1 MRRYF
6 IIPFLAACIAAAADV
21 DFQKLNEAVREDDQ
35 IHAWIMFKD
44 KGPNVAAR
52 KQNVTLHPKTLE
64 RRKKLF
70 SEPVTWYDVP
80 VHQKYIN
87 RIISVGVEVRRE
99 SKWLNAL
106 SVFASMEQIQTIA
119 GMNFVTRIQP
129 VAKLRRGKHKTI
141 NNMTHNERRNSSLMD
156 YGLAQTQ
163 IEMMNCDLAH
173 DIGYF
178 GQGVRILVIDT
189 GFDLT
194 HEAFDSLHV
203 IDQWDFIN
211 DDNNTANETDSE
223 THDNQHNHG
232 TSVLSIMGAYV
243 PGTLIGPAFGSE
255 YLLAKTEIVAEEI
268 QQEEDNYVA
277 ALEWGEA
284 NGADVVNSSL
294 GYLDW
299 YSYCDMGG
307 NTAITTIGVD
317 IAASLGLVC
326 VTSAGNWANE
336 DPPED
341 PCESLSYYISA
352 PADADSVIAVGAVS
366 ADSLIVYFSSRG
378 PSYDGRIKPEV
389 SALGVGVAAANPS
402 GGYSV
407 FYSGTSASSPL
418 VAGVAAVLLSANPQW
433 TNMEVREALMMTAS
447 QADMPNNDY
456 GYGLVNIWSA
466 IFYNYSGSTIPPQ
479 RPASFSLNTVY
490 PNPFNPSV
498 TLSIS
503 MARASLVTINIFD
516 INGRRIT
523 TICNELLDIGDHH
536 FIWNATAQPSGIYI
550 VRSTAGQTAL
560 SQKITLIK

>member
-299 YSYCDMGG
+299 YSYCDMDG

-317 IAASLGLVC
+317 IAASLGLAC

-402 GGYSV
+402 GGYSE

>member
-52 KQNVTLHPKTLE
+52 KQNITLHPKTLE

-299 YSYCDMGG
+299 YSYCDMDG

-402 GGYSV
+402 GGYSE

>member
-1 MRRYF
+1 VRRYF
-6 IIPFLAACIAAAADV
+6 IISFLAACIAVAADV

-52 KQNVTLHPKTLE
+52 KQNITLHPKTLE

-299 YSYCDMGG
+299 YSYCDMDG

-402 GGYSV
+402 GGYSE

-550 VRSTAGQTAL
+550 VRSTAGKTAL

>member
-1 MRRYF
+1 VRRYF
-6 IIPFLAACIAAAADV
+6 IISFLAACIAAAADV

-52 KQNVTLHPKTLE
+52 KQNITLHPKTLE

-299 YSYCDMGG
+299 YSYCDMDG

-402 GGYSV
+402 GGYSE

-418 VAGVAAVLLSANPQW
+418 VAGIAAVLLSANPQW

>member
-1 MRRYF
+1 M
-6 IIPFLAACIAAAADV
+6 
-21 DFQKLNEAVREDDQ
+21 
-35 IHAWIMFKD
+35 
-44 KGPNVAAR
+44 
-52 KQNVTLHPKTLE
+52 HPKTLE

-70 SEPVTWYDVP
+70 PEPVTWYDVP
-80 VHQKYIN
+80 VHKEYIN
-87 RIISVGVEVRRE
+87 GIILVGAEVHRK
-99 SKWLNAL
+99 SKWLNAV
-106 SVFASMEQIQTIA
+106 SVFASLNQIKTIA
-119 GMNFVTRIQP
+119 AMNFVKGIQP
-129 VAKLRRGKHKTI
+129 VAKLHRRKNKII
-141 NNMTHNERRNSSLMD
+141 NKMIYSRHRNSSLMD

-163 IEMMNCDLAH
+163 IEMMNCNLAH

-211 DDNNTANETDSE
+211 NDNNTANETDSE
-223 THDNQHNHG
+223 ENDGQHNHG

-255 YLLAKTEIVAEEI
+255 FLLAKTEIVAEEI

-299 YSYCDMGG
+299 YSYCDMDG
-307 NTAITTIGVD
+307 NTAITTIGID
-317 IAASLGLVC
+317 IAASLGLTC
-326 VTSAGNWANE
+326 VTSAGNWANQN
-336 DPPED
+336 PPED
-341 PCESLSYYISA
+341 PCETLSYYISA

-366 ADSLIVYFSSRG
+366 PDSIITNFSSRG
-378 PSYDGRIKPEV
+378 PTYDGRIKPEV
-389 SALGVGVAAANPS
+389 SALGVGVAVANPV

-418 VAGVAAVLLSANPQW
+418 VAAAAAVLLSANPQW
-433 TNMEVREALMMTAS
+433 NNMEVREALMMTAS

-456 GYGLVNIWSA
+456 GHGLVDIWSA
-466 IFYNYSGSTIPPQ
+466 LFYNSSGSTITTQHPQ
-479 RPASFSLNTVY
+479 FFSLDEAY
-490 PNPFNPSV
+490 PNPFNPAV
-498 TLSIS
+498 TLSVS
-503 MARASLVTINIFD
+503 MTKLSLINITIFD
-516 INGRRIT
+516 ISGRLIT
-523 TICNELLDIGDHH
+523 TICNEVLGIGNHQ
-536 FIWNATAQPSGIYI
+536 FIWDATVQPNGIYI
-550 VRSTAGQTAL
+550 VRSIAGQTIL

>member
-6 IIPFLAACIAAAADV
+6 IISFLAACIAAAADV

-64 RRKKLF
+64 RRKKLL

-299 YSYCDMGG
+299 YSYCDMDG

-317 IAASLGLVC
+317 IAARLGLAC
-326 VTSAGNWANE
+326 VTSAGNWGNE
-336 DPPED
+336 EPPED

-366 ADSLIVYFSSRG
+366 ADSLLAYFSSRG

-389 SALGVGVAAANPS
+389 CALGVGVAAANPS
-402 GGYSV
+402 GGYSE

-479 RPASFSLNTVY
+479 RPASYSLNTAY
-490 PNPFNPSV
+490 PNPFNPAV

-503 MARASLVTINIFD
+503 MARASLVTIDIFD

-550 VRSTAGQTAL
+550 VRSTAGQIAL

>member
-6 IIPFLAACIAAAADV
+6 IISFLAACIAAAADV

-106 SVFASMEQIQTIA
+106 SVFASMDQIQTIA

-299 YSYCDMGG
+299 YSYCDMDG

>member
-1 MRRYF
+1 MIRY
-6 IIPFLAACIAAAADV
+6 IIIFYLFTAFTVAADV
-21 DFQKLNEAVREDDQ
+21 DFQNLNDAISEDNQ
-35 IHAWIMFKD
+35 VHAWIMFKD
-44 KGPNVAAR
+44 KGPDVEAR

-70 SEPVTWYDVP
+70 PEPVTWYDVP
-80 VHQKYIN
+80 VHQEYIN
-87 RIISVGVEVRRE
+87 GIILVGAEVHRK
-99 SKWLNAL
+99 SKWLNAV
-106 SVFASMEQIQTIA
+106 SVFARMDQIETIA
-119 GMNFVTRIQP
+119 AMNFVKGIQP
-129 VAKLRRGKHKTI
+129 VVKLRRRKNKII
-141 NNMTHNERRNSSLMD
+141 NKMTYSRHRNSSLMD

-173 DIGYF
+173 NIGYF

-223 THDNQHNHG
+223 ANDGQHNHG

-255 YLLAKTEIVAEEI
+255 FLLAKTEIVAEEI

-299 YSYCDMGG
+299 YSYCDMDG

-341 PCESLSYYISA
+341 PCETLSYYISA

-366 ADSLIVYFSSRG
+366 ADSIITNFSSRG

-389 SALGVGVAAANPS
+389 SALGVGVAVANPA

-418 VAGVAAVLLSANPQW
+418 VAGAAAVLLSANPQW
-433 TNMEVREALMMTAS
+433 NNMEVREALMMTAS

-466 IFYNYSGSTIPPQ
+466 LFYNYSGSTITPKH
-479 RPASFSLNTVY
+479 PASFSLNTAY
-490 PNPFNPSV
+490 PNPFNSAV
-498 TLSIS
+498 TLAVSVGKL
-503 MARASLVTINIFD
+503 SLVTITIFD
-516 INGRRIT
+516 IKGRKIT
-523 TICNELLDIGDHH
+523 TICKEVLDVGVHQ
-536 FIWNATAQPSGIYI
+536 FIWDATAQTNGIYI

>member
-70 SEPVTWYDVP
+70 SEPVTWYDVG
-80 VHQKYIN
+80 VHQEYIN
-87 RIISVGVEVRRE
+87 RIISVGAEVRRE

-299 YSYCDMGG
+299 YSYCDMDG

>member
-6 IIPFLAACIAAAADV
+6 IISFLAACIAAAADV

-106 SVFASMEQIQTIA
+106 SVFASMDQIQTIA

-299 YSYCDMGG
+299 YSYCDMDG

-402 GGYSV
+402 GGYSE

>member
-1 MRRYF
+1 MRISTAY
-6 IIPFLAACIAAAADV
+6 
-21 DFQKLNEAVREDDQ
+21 
-35 IHAWIMFKD
+35 WICGCEHQFS
-44 KGPNVAAR
+44 AAR

-80 VHQKYIN
+80 LFQEYIN
-87 RIISVGVEVRRE
+87 RIISVGAEVRRE

-106 SVFASMEQIQTIA
+106 SVFASMDQIQTIA
-119 GMNFVTRIQP
+119 AMNFVKRIQP

-141 NNMTHNERRNSSLMD
+141 NNMTYTGHRNSSLMD

-163 IEMMNCDLAH
+163 IEMMNCDLVH

-211 DDNNTANETDSE
+211 NDNNTANETDPE
-223 THDNQHNHG
+223 ENDGQQNHG

-255 YLLAKTEIVAEEI
+255 FLLAKTEIVAEEI

-299 YSYCDMGG
+299 YSYCDMDG
-307 NTAITTIGVD
+307 NTAITTIGID
-317 IAASLGLVC
+317 IAASLGLTC
-326 VTSAGNWANE
+326 VTSAGNWANQ

-341 PCESLSYYISA
+341 PCETLSYYISA

-366 ADSLIVYFSSRG
+366 PDSIITNFSSRG
-378 PSYDGRIKPEV
+378 PTYDGRIKPEV
-389 SALGVGVAAANPS
+389 SALGVGVAVANPA

-407 FYSGTSASSPL
+407 FYNGTSASSPL
-418 VAGVAAVLLSANPQW
+418 VAGAAAVLLSANPQW
-433 TNMEVREALMMTAS
+433 NNMEVREALMMTAS

-456 GYGLVNIWSA
+456 GHGLVNIWSA
-466 IFYNYSGSTIPPQ
+466 LFYNSSGSTITTQHPQ
-479 RPASFSLNTVY
+479 FFSLDEAY
-490 PNPFNPSV
+490 PNPFNPAV
-498 TLSIS
+498 TLSVS
-503 MARASLVTINIFD
+503 MTKLSLINITIFD
-516 INGRRIT
+516 ISGRLIT
-523 TICNELLDIGDHH
+523 TICNEVLGIGNHQ
-536 FIWNATAQPSGIYI
+536 FIWDATVQPNGIYI
-550 VRSTAGQTAL
+550 VRSAAGQTIL

>member
-1 MRRYF
+1 VRRYF

-52 KQNVTLHPKTLE
+52 KQNITLHPKTLE

-299 YSYCDMGG
+299 YSYCDMDG

-402 GGYSV
+402 GGYSE

>member
-299 YSYCDMGG
+299 YSYCDMDG

-536 FIWNATAQPSGIYI
+536 FIWDATAQPSGIYI

>member
-6 IIPFLAACIAAAADV
+6 IISFLAACIAAAADV

-52 KQNVTLHPKTLE
+52 KQNITLHPKTLE

-299 YSYCDMGG
+299 YSYCDMDG

-402 GGYSV
+402 GGYSE

>member
-6 IIPFLAACIAAAADV
+6 IISFLAACIAAAADV

-52 KQNVTLHPKTLE
+52 KQNITLHPKTLE

-106 SVFASMEQIQTIA
+106 SVFASMDQIQTIA

-141 NNMTHNERRNSSLMD
+141 NNITHNERRNSSLMD

-299 YSYCDMGG
+299 YSYCDMDG

-402 GGYSV
+402 GGYSE

-536 FIWNATAQPSGIYI
+536 YIWDATAQPSGIYI

>member
-1 MRRYF
+1 MIRY
-6 IIPFLAACIAAAADV
+6 IIIFYLFTAFTVAADV
-21 DFQKLNEAVREDDQ
+21 DFQNLNDAISEDNQ
-35 IHAWIMFKD
+35 VHAWIMFKD
-44 KGPNVAAR
+44 KGPDVEAR

-70 SEPVTWYDVP
+70 PEPVTWYDVP
-80 VHQKYIN
+80 VHQEYIN
-87 RIISVGVEVRRE
+87 GIILVGAEVHRK
-99 SKWLNAL
+99 SKWLNAV
-106 SVFASMEQIQTIA
+106 SVFASMDQIKTIA
-119 GMNFVTRIQP
+119 AMNFVKGIQP
-129 VAKLRRGKHKTI
+129 VVKLRRRKNKII
-141 NNMTHNERRNSSLMD
+141 NKMTYSRLRNSSVMD

-173 DIGYF
+173 NIGYF

-223 THDNQHNHG
+223 ANDGQHNHG

-255 YLLAKTEIVAEEI
+255 FLLAKTEIVAEEI

-299 YSYCDMGG
+299 YSYCDMDG

-317 IAASLGLVC
+317 IAASLGLAC

-341 PCESLSYYISA
+341 PCETLSYYISA

-366 ADSLIVYFSSRG
+366 ADSIITYFSSRG

-389 SALGVGVAAANPS
+389 SALGVGVAVANPA

-407 FYSGTSASSPL
+407 
-418 VAGVAAVLLSANPQW
+418 
-433 TNMEVREALMMTAS
+433 
-447 QADMPNNDY
+447 
-456 GYGLVNIWSA
+456 I
-466 IFYNYSGSTIPPQ
+466 
-479 RPASFSLNTVY
+479 
-490 PNPFNPSV
+490 
-498 TLSIS
+498 
-503 MARASLVTINIFD
+503 
-516 INGRRIT
+516 
-523 TICNELLDIGDHH
+523 
-536 FIWNATAQPSGIYI
+536 
-550 VRSTAGQTAL
+550 
-560 SQKITLIK
+560 

>member
-6 IIPFLAACIAAAADV
+6 LISFLAACIAAAADV

-299 YSYCDMGG
+299 YSYCDMDG

-402 GGYSV
+402 GGYSE

>member
-6 IIPFLAACIAAAADV
+6 IISFLAACIAAAADV

-299 YSYCDMGG
+299 YSYCDMDG

-536 FIWNATAQPSGIYI
+536 FIWDATAQPSGIYI

>member
-1 MRRYF
+1 MIRY
-6 IIPFLAACIAAAADV
+6 IIILYLFTAFSVAADL
-21 DFQKLNEAVREDDQ
+21 DLKNLNDAIDEANQ

-44 KGPNVAAR
+44 KGSDFVAR

-70 SEPVTWYDVP
+70 PEPVTWYDVP
-80 VHQKYIN
+80 VHQEYIN
-87 RIISVGVEVRRE
+87 DIILVGAEIHRN
-99 SKWLNAL
+99 SKWLNAV
-106 SVFASMEQIQTIA
+106 SVFASLDQITTIA
-119 GMNFVTRIQP
+119 AMNFVKGIQP
-129 VAKLRRGKHKTI
+129 VAKLHRRKNKII
-141 NNMTHNERRNSSLMD
+141 NKMTYSRHQKFSLMD

-163 IEMMNCDLAH
+163 IEMMNCNLAH

-211 DDNNTANETDSE
+211 NDNNTANETDSE
-223 THDNQHNHG
+223 ENDGQHNHG

-255 YLLAKTEIVAEEI
+255 FLLAKTEIVAEEI
-268 QQEEDNYVA
+268 LQEEDNYVA

-299 YSYCDMGG
+299 YSYCDMDG

-317 IAASLGLVC
+317 IAASLGLTC
-326 VTSAGNWANE
+326 VTSAGNWGNQ

-341 PCESLSYYISA
+341 PCETLSYYISA

-366 ADSLIVYFSSRG
+366 SDSIITYFSSRG

-389 SALGVGVAAANPS
+389 SALGVGVAVANPA

-407 FYSGTSASSPL
+407 SYSGTSVSSPL
-418 VAGVAAVLLSANPQW
+418 VAGAAAVLLSANPQW
-433 TNMEVREALMMTAS
+433 NNMEVREALMMTAS

-456 GYGLVNIWSA
+456 GHGLVNIWSA
-466 IFYNYSGSTIPPQ
+466 LFYNYSG
-479 RPASFSLNTVY
+479 
-490 PNPFNPSV
+490 
-498 TLSIS
+498 
-503 MARASLVTINIFD
+503 
-516 INGRRIT
+516 
-523 TICNELLDIGDHH
+523 
-536 FIWNATAQPSGIYI
+536 
-550 VRSTAGQTAL
+550 
-560 SQKITLIK
+560 

>member
-64 RRKKLF
+64 RRKKLL

-80 VHQKYIN
+80 VHQEYIN

-284 NGADVVNSSL
+284 NCAEVVKS
-294 GYLDW
+294 
-299 YSYCDMGG
+299 
-307 NTAITTIGVD
+307 NT
-317 IAASLGLVC
+317 
-326 VTSAGNWANE
+326 
-336 DPPED
+336 
-341 PCESLSYYISA
+341 
-352 PADADSVIAVGAVS
+352 
-366 ADSLIVYFSSRG
+366 
-378 PSYDGRIKPEV
+378 KP
-389 SALGVGVAAANPS
+389 
-402 GGYSV
+402 
-407 FYSGTSASSPL
+407 
-418 VAGVAAVLLSANPQW
+418 
-433 TNMEVREALMMTAS
+433 
-447 QADMPNNDY
+447 
-456 GYGLVNIWSA
+456 
-466 IFYNYSGSTIPPQ
+466 
-479 RPASFSLNTVY
+479 
-490 PNPFNPSV
+490 
-498 TLSIS
+498 
-503 MARASLVTINIFD
+503 
-516 INGRRIT
+516 
-523 TICNELLDIGDHH
+523 
-536 FIWNATAQPSGIYI
+536 
-550 VRSTAGQTAL
+550 
-560 SQKITLIK
+560 

>member
-1 MRRYF
+1 MIRY
-6 IIPFLAACIAAAADV
+6 IIILYLFTAFTVAADV
-21 DFQKLNEAVREDDQ
+21 DFQNLNDAISEDNQ
-35 IHAWIMFKD
+35 IHVWIMFKD
-44 KGPNVAAR
+44 KGSDVVAR

-70 SEPVTWYDVP
+70 PEPVTWYDVP
-80 VHQKYIN
+80 VHQEYIN
-87 RIISVGVEVRRE
+87 GIILVGAEVHRK
-99 SKWLNAL
+99 SKWLNAV
-106 SVFASMEQIQTIA
+106 SVFATMDQIETIA
-119 GMNFVTRIQP
+119 AMNFVKGIQP
-129 VAKLRRGKHKTI
+129 VVKLSRRKNKII
-141 NNMTHNERRNSSLMD
+141 NKMTYSRHRNSSLMD

-223 THDNQHNHG
+223 ANDGQHNHG

-243 PGTLIGPAFGSE
+243 PGTLIGPAFGAE

-299 YSYCDMGG
+299 YSYCDMDG
-307 NTAITTIGVD
+307 NTAITTIGID
-317 IAASLGLVC
+317 IAASLGLAC

-336 DPPED
+336 DPPVD
-341 PCESLSYYISA
+341 PCETLSYYISA

-366 ADSLIVYFSSRG
+366 ADSIIASFSSRG
-378 PSYDGRIKPEV
+378 PTYDGRIKPEV
-389 SALGVGVAAANPS
+389 SALGVGVAVANPA

-418 VAGVAAVLLSANPQW
+418 VAGAAAVLLSANPQW
-433 TNMEVREALMMTAS
+433 NNMEVREALMMTAS
-447 QADMPNNDY
+447 QVDMPNNDY

-466 IFYNYSGSTIPPQ
+466 LFYNYSGSAITPQ
-479 RPASFSLNTVY
+479 PPASFSLHTAY
-490 PNPFNPSV
+490 PNPFNPTV
-498 TLSIS
+498 TLSVSVARLS
-503 MARASLVTINIFD
+503 MVNITILD
-516 INGRRIT
+516 INGRLIT
-523 TICNELLDIGDHH
+523 TICNEVLDVGYHQ
-536 FIWNATAQPSGIYI
+536 FIWNATAQPNGIYI
-550 VRSTAGQTAL
+550 VRSTGGQTAL
-560 SQKITLIK
+560 NQKITLIK

>member
-299 YSYCDMGG
+299 YSYCDMDG

-402 GGYSV
+402 GGYSE

>member
-1 MRRYF
+1 VRRYF
-6 IIPFLAACIAAAADV
+6 IISFLAACIAAAADV

-52 KQNVTLHPKTLE
+52 KQNITLHPKTLE

-87 RIISVGVEVRRE
+87 RIISVGAEVRRE

-119 GMNFVTRIQP
+119 VMNFVTRIQP

-299 YSYCDMGG
+299 YSYCDMDG

>member
-6 IIPFLAACIAAAADV
+6 IISFLAACIAAAADV

-35 IHAWIMFKD
+35 IHTWIMFKD

-52 KQNVTLHPKTLE
+52 KQNVTLHPKTLK

-70 SEPVTWYDVP
+70 SAPVTWHDVP
-80 VHQKYIN
+80 VHQEYIN
-87 RIISVGVEVRRE
+87 RIISVGAEVRRE

-106 SVFASMEQIQTIA
+106 SVFASMDQIQKIA
-119 GMNFVTRIQP
+119 AMNFVKRIQP

-141 NNMTHNERRNSSLMD
+141 NNMTYTGRRNSSLMD

-163 IEMMNCDLAH
+163 IEMMNCDLVH

-223 THDNQHNHG
+223 IHDNQHNHG
-232 TSVLSIMGAYV
+232 TSILSIIGAYV
-243 PGTLIGPAFGSE
+243 PGTLIGPAFSSE

-299 YSYCDMGG
+299 YSYCDMDG

-317 IAASLGLVC
+317 IAANLGLTC
-326 VTSAGNWANE
+326 VTSAGNWGNE
-336 DPPED
+336 EPPED

-366 ADSLIVYFSSRG
+366 PDSIITNFSSRG
-378 PSYDGRIKPEV
+378 PTYDGRIKPEV
-389 SALGVGVAAANPS
+389 SALGVGVAVANPA
-402 GGYSV
+402 GGYSCLL
-407 FYSGTSASSPL
+407 YTSPSP
-418 VAGVAAVLLSANPQW
+418 
-433 TNMEVREALMMTAS
+433 R
-447 QADMPNNDY
+447 D
-456 GYGLVNIWSA
+456 
-466 IFYNYSGSTIPPQ
+466 
-479 RPASFSLNTVY
+479 
-490 PNPFNPSV
+490 
-498 TLSIS
+498 
-503 MARASLVTINIFD
+503 
-516 INGRRIT
+516 
-523 TICNELLDIGDHH
+523 
-536 FIWNATAQPSGIYI
+536 
-550 VRSTAGQTAL
+550 
-560 SQKITLIK
+560 

>member
-1 MRRYF
+1 MIRY
-6 IIPFLAACIAAAADV
+6 IIILYLFTAFTVAADV
-21 DFQKLNEAVREDDQ
+21 DFQNLNDAINKDNQV
-35 IHAWIMFKD
+35 HAWIMFKD
-44 KGPNVAAR
+44 KGSDVVVR

-70 SEPVTWYDVP
+70 PEPVTWYDVP
-80 VHQKYIN
+80 VHQEYIN
-87 RIISVGVEVRRE
+87 GIILVGAEVHRK
-99 SKWLNAL
+99 SKWLNAV
-106 SVFASMEQIQTIA
+106 SVFASMDQIKTIA
-119 GMNFVTRIQP
+119 AMNFVKGIQP
-129 VAKLRRGKHKTI
+129 VVKLRRRKNKII
-141 NNMTHNERRNSSLMD
+141 NKMTYSRHRNSSLMD

-223 THDNQHNHG
+223 ENDGQHNHG
-232 TSVLSIMGAYV
+232 TSVLSIIGAYV

-255 YLLAKTEIVAEEI
+255 FLLAKTEIVAEEI

-299 YSYCDMGG
+299 YSYCDMDGY
-307 NTAITTIGVD
+307 TAITTIGVD
-317 IAASLGLVC
+317 IAASLGLTC
-326 VTSAGNWANE
+326 VTSAGNWANQ

-341 PCESLSYYISA
+341 PCETLSYYISA

-366 ADSLIVYFSSRG
+366 ADSIITYFSSRG
-378 PSYDGRIKPEV
+378 PTYDGRIKPEV
-389 SALGVGVAAANPS
+389 SALGVGVAVANPA

-418 VAGVAAVLLSANPQW
+418 VAGAAAVLLSANPQW
-433 TNMEVREALMMTAS
+433 NNMEVREALMMTAS

-466 IFYNYSGSTIPPQ
+466 LFYNYSGSTITPKH
-479 RPASFSLNTVY
+479 PASFSLHTAY
-490 PNPFNPSV
+490 PNPFNPAVILSV
-498 TLSIS
+498 SVVRL
-503 MARASLVTINIFD
+503 SLVNITILD
-516 INGRRIT
+516 INGRLIT
-523 TICNELLDIGDHH
+523 TICNEVLDVGNHQ
-536 FIWNATAQPSGIYI
+536 FIWDATAQPNGIYI
-550 VRSTAGQTAL
+550 VRGTAGKTAL
-560 SQKITLIK
+560 NQKITLIK

>member
-6 IIPFLAACIAAAADV
+6 IISFLAACIAAAADV

-277 ALEWGEA
+277 ALEWGEE

-299 YSYCDMGG
+299 YSYCDMDG

>member
-1 MRRYF
+1 M
-6 IIPFLAACIAAAADV
+6 
-21 DFQKLNEAVREDDQ
+21 
-35 IHAWIMFKD
+35 
-44 KGPNVAAR
+44 
-52 KQNVTLHPKTLE
+52 
-64 RRKKLF
+64 
-70 SEPVTWYDVP
+70 TWYDVP
-80 VHQKYIN
+80 VHQEYIN
-87 RIISVGVEVRRE
+87 DIILVGAEVHRK
-99 SKWLNAL
+99 SKWLNAV
-106 SVFASMEQIQTIA
+106 SVFASLDQIKTIA
-119 GMNFVTRIQP
+119 AMNFVKGIQP
-129 VAKLRRGKHKTI
+129 VAKLHRRKNKII
-141 NNMTHNERRNSSLMD
+141 NKMTYSRHPKFSLMD

-163 IEMMNCDLAH
+163 IEMMNCNLAH

-211 DDNNTANETDSE
+211 NDNNTANETDSE
-223 THDNQHNHG
+223 ENDGQHNHG

-255 YLLAKTEIVAEEI
+255 FLLAKTEIVAEEI
-268 QQEEDNYVA
+268 LQEEDNYVA

-299 YSYCDMGG
+299 YSYCDMDG

-317 IAASLGLVC
+317 IAASLGLTC
-326 VTSAGNWANE
+326 VTSAGNWANQ

-341 PCESLSYYISA
+341 PCETLSYYISA

-366 ADSLIVYFSSRG
+366 SDSIITYFSSRG

-389 SALGVGVAAANPS
+389 SALGVGVAVANPA

-418 VAGVAAVLLSANPQW
+418 VAGAAAVLLSANPQW
-433 TNMEVREALMMTAS
+433 NNMELREALMMTAS

-456 GYGLVNIWSA
+456 GHGLVNIWSA
-466 IFYNYSGSTIPPQ
+466 LFYNSSGSIITTKHPQ
-479 RPASFSLNTVY
+479 FFSLDKAY
-490 PNPFNPSV
+490 PNPFNPAVTFSVSV
-498 TLSIS
+498 TKLS
-503 MARASLVTINIFD
+503 LINITIFD
-516 INGRRIT
+516 INGRLIT
-523 TICNELLDIGDHH
+523 TICNEVLDVGNHQ
-536 FIWNATAQPSGIYI
+536 FIWNATVQPNGIYI
-550 VRSTAGQTAL
+550 VRSAAGQTAS

>member
-1 MRRYF
+1 VRRYF

-52 KQNVTLHPKTLE
+52 KQNITLHPKTLE

-299 YSYCDMGG
+299 YSYCDMDG

-402 GGYSV
+402 GGYSE

-536 FIWNATAQPSGIYI
+536 FIWDATAQPSGIYI

>member
-1 MRRYF
+1 VRRYF

-52 KQNVTLHPKTLE
+52 KQNITLHPKTLE

-119 GMNFVTRIQP
+119 AMNFVKRIQP

-299 YSYCDMGG
+299 YSYCDMDG

-389 SALGVGVAAANPS
+389 RALGVGVAAANPS

-479 RPASFSLNTVY
+479 WPASFSLNTVY

-536 FIWNATAQPSGIYI
+536 FIWDATVRPSGIYI
-550 VRSTAGQTAL
+550 VRSTAGQIAL

>member
-1 MRRYF
+1 MIRYF
-6 IIPFLAACIAAAADV
+6 IISFLAACIAAAADV
-21 DFQKLNEAVREDDQ
+21 DFQKLNEAIREDDQ
-35 IHAWIMFKD
+35 IHTWIMFKD

-80 VHQKYIN
+80 LFQEYIN
-87 RIISVGVEVRRE
+87 RIISVGAEVRRE

-106 SVFASMEQIQTIA
+106 SVFASMEQIQKIA
-119 GMNFVTRIQP
+119 AMNFVKRVQP

-141 NNMTHNERRNSSLMD
+141 NNMTYTGRGNSSLMD

-163 IEMMNCDLAH
+163 IEMMNCDLVH

-223 THDNQHNHG
+223 IHDNQHNHG
-232 TSVLSIMGAYV
+232 TSILSIIGAYV
-243 PGTLIGPAFGSE
+243 PGTLIGPAFRSE

-299 YSYCDMGG
+299 YSYCDMDG
-307 NTAITTIGVD
+307 NTAITTIGID
-317 IAASLGLVC
+317 IAASLGLTC
-326 VTSAGNWANE
+326 VTSAGNWANQ

-341 PCESLSYYISA
+341 PCETLSYYISA

-366 ADSLIVYFSSRG
+366 PDSIITNFSSRG
-378 PSYDGRIKPEV
+378 PTYDGRIKPEV
-389 SALGVGVAAANPS
+389 SALGVGVAVANPA

-407 FYSGTSASSPL
+407 FYNGTSASSPL
-418 VAGVAAVLLSANPQW
+418 VAGAAAVLLSANPQW
-433 TNMEVREALMMTAS
+433 NNMEVREALMMTAS

-456 GYGLVNIWSA
+456 GHGLVDIWSA
-466 IFYNYSGSTIPPQ
+466 LFYNSSGSTITTQHPQ
-479 RPASFSLNTVY
+479 FFSLDEAY
-490 PNPFNPSV
+490 PNPFNPAV
-498 TLSIS
+498 TLSVS
-503 MARASLVTINIFD
+503 MTKLSLINITIFD
-516 INGRRIT
+516 ISGRLIT
-523 TICNELLDIGDHH
+523 TICNEVLGIGNHQ
-536 FIWNATAQPSGIYI
+536 FIWDATVQPNGIYI
-550 VRSTAGQTAL
+550 VRSIAGQTIL

>member
-1 MRRYF
+1 VRRYF
-6 IIPFLAACIAAAADV
+6 IISFLAACIAAAADV

-52 KQNVTLHPKTLE
+52 KQNITLHPKTLE

-299 YSYCDMGG
+299 YSYCDMDG

>member
-6 IIPFLAACIAAAADV
+6 IISFLAACIAAAADV

-52 KQNVTLHPKTLE
+52 KQNITLHPKTLE

-299 YSYCDMGG
+299 YSYCDMDG

>member
-1 MRRYF
+1 
-6 IIPFLAACIAAAADV
+6 
-21 DFQKLNEAVREDDQ
+21 
-35 IHAWIMFKD
+35 
-44 KGPNVAAR
+44 
-52 KQNVTLHPKTLE
+52 
-64 RRKKLF
+64 
-70 SEPVTWYDVP
+70 VTWYDVP
-80 VHQKYIN
+80 VHQEYIN
-87 RIISVGVEVRRE
+87 GIILVGAEVHRK
-99 SKWLNAL
+99 SKWLNAV
-106 SVFASMEQIQTIA
+106 SVFASLDQIKTIA
-119 GMNFVTRIQP
+119 AKNFVKGIQP
-129 VAKLRRGKHKTI
+129 VAKLHRRKNKII
-141 NNMTHNERRNSSLMD
+141 NKMTYSRQRNSSLMD

-163 IEMMNCDLAH
+163 IEMMNCNLAH

-178 GQGVRILVIDT
+178 GQGVRILLIDT

-211 DDNNTANETDSE
+211 NDNNTANETDSE
-223 THDNQHNHG
+223 ENDGQHNHG

-255 YLLAKTEIVAEEI
+255 FLLAKTEIVAEEI
-268 QQEEDNYVA
+268 LQEEDNYVA

-299 YSYCDMGG
+299 YSYCDMDG

-317 IAASLGLVC
+317 IAASLGLTC
-326 VTSAGNWANE
+326 VTSAGNWGNQ

-341 PCESLSYYISA
+341 PCETLSYYISA

-366 ADSLIVYFSSRG
+366 SDSIITYFSSRG

-389 SALGVGVAAANPS
+389 SALGVGVAVANPA

-418 VAGVAAVLLSANPQW
+418 VAGAAAVLLSANPQW
-433 TNMEVREALMMTAS
+433 NNMELREALMMTAS

-456 GYGLVNIWSA
+456 GHGLVNIWSA
-466 IFYNYSGSTIPPQ
+466 LFYNSSGSIITTKYPQ
-479 RPASFSLNTVY
+479 FFSLDKVY
-490 PNPFNPSV
+490 PNPFNPAVTISMSV
-498 TLSIS
+498 TKLS
-503 MARASLVTINIFD
+503 LINITIFD
-516 INGRRIT
+516 INGRLIT
-523 TICNELLDIGDHH
+523 TICNEVLDVGNHQ
-536 FIWNATAQPSGIYI
+536 FIWNATVQPNGIYI
-550 VRSTAGQTAL
+550 IRSAAGQTAL